1 MIGDPNVWWIVSGCC
16 LLGLACGTLGVHA
29 HVRKQSLLG
38 DVLAHASFP
47 GVCVAFL
54 FTEKKAFLPFAI
66 GAICFC
72 VIALAAMYVLTRI
85 LMVKEDAAL
94 AVTLSA
100 FFGIGIVL
108 LTRIQAMGIGA
119 QAGLD
124 HFLFGQAAAL
134 VAEDGIVLA
143 VLAVLVLVV
152 VCGLHHPLQ
161 AIAFDAQWARVRG
174 IPIAV
179 LDAVLLLLYVLC
191 IVAGIQA
198 VGVLMMA
205 AMLITPAVT
214 ARAWCTRLPHMIVLA
229 GAVGATAGGSGAW
242 LSTIDGAWPIGPLV
256 VLVASTAC
264 AASLLIGPYVTK
276 KGGGTI

>member
-1 MIGDPNVWWIVSGCC
+1 MMIDPNVWWIVSGCC

-54 FTEKKAFLPFAI
+54 MTEKKAFIPFAI
-66 GAICFC
+66 GAICC
-72 VIALAAMYVLTRI
+72 SVIALVVLYVLTRK

-100 FFGIGIVL
+100 FFGMGIVL
-108 LTRIQAMGIGA
+108 LTRIQAMGIGE

-134 VAEDGIVLA
+134 VANDGVVLA
-143 VLAVLVLVV
+143 VLAVIVLAVI
-152 VCGLHHPLQ
+152 GALHHPLQ

-174 IPIAV
+174 IPIAA

-214 ARAWCTRLPHMIVLA
+214 ARAWCTRLPHMVVLA
-229 GAVGATAGGSGAW
+229 GSVGAIAGAIGAW
-242 LSTIDGAWPIGPLV
+242 LSTGDGAWPIGPLV

-264 AASLLIGPYVTK
+264 VASLLIAPYVTK
-276 KGGGTI
+276 RGGGTV